1 MTLFFSIM
9 WDCYIEFEAVCTFT
23 MHYSVFTEVFWYSFT
38 CREAQ
43 NIITETWYVAKYS
56 SKRGIDLEL
65 PRQLKRR
72 WQMRRVILFRR
83 DSEHVQLIY
92 SFQREAQLSSRSMH
106 WGNKWKKGEIDICLI
121 PSSYYSSLGV
131 INHFHDG
138 YKSSIQC
145 GVSLTFL

>member
-106 WGNKWKKGEIDICLI
+106 WGNKWKKGRLT
-121 PSSYYSSLGV
+121 YVWSLHRITPALEWSIIFTTA
-131 INHFHDG
+131 INHPFNAE
-138 YKSSIQC
+138 
-145 GVSLTFL
+145 FR